1 MAETEKEPELLAA
14 LLCRQPVRVPSGQI
28 SALRLEARLEVA
40 IGIVQRILDLVRHGT
55 HSHPADLGEVL
66 GNSIPPWAR
75 NQPWLVL
82 PSMPAVTMDVP
93 EMSYRS
99 LPTCRVDLGQMT
111 CSCSRWI
118 KAGRNKIPL
127 RSVGRCCTHLAGAV
141 HERLSEDLHAQPWSL
156 AILRGCTEHAP
167 PPISESAIFSNGES
181 NFLALYDVS
190 RGYVQLYDP
199 EGSQFGYDSRQNRW
213 GWGGWPKVS
222 T

>member
-1 MAETEKEPELLAA
+1 MAETEKEPE
-14 LLCRQPVRVPSGQI
+14 
-28 SALRLEARLEVA
+28 
-40 IGIVQRILDLVRHGT
+40 
-55 HSHPADLGEVL
+55 L

-118 KAGRNKIPL
+118 EAGRNKIPL

-181 NFLALYDVS
+181 NFLALYDVAEDMCNS
-190 RGYVQLYDP
+190 TTQKGASLATTA
-199 EGSQFGYDSRQNRW
+199 GKTAGA
-213 GWGGWPKVS
+213 GGVGPKCPLEIKKNMRP
-222 T
+222 